1 MSNKIKMLLAMLVM
15 LGLAGSAQAT
25 PYYFWNWGVAG
36 DWANPAIWADS
47 GNPLNEI
54 PTPTQVGGNQAML
67 CASNQL
73 VTVTTPGQGAVD
85 LIVGYAWPNIATL
98 RVNAG
103 INFTTANLMIGMS
116 SGNGIFDL
124 YGTAS
129 SSGLRLGCS
138 ADSNGTMNIHDGATF
153 TNGTLGCN
161 IGETGTGTINM
172 TGTGSLVTA
181 SPVTMNG
188 LGRIDIEAGSL
199 KVLGNYVTQLQG
211 YVNNHWITSH
221 GGVSPR
227 CVPAVSFH
235 DSYTWVTTSGC
246 TCTTY
251 LPADINHDCYVDM
264 FDIAVFAQNWL
275 VCINPTDANCTQ

>member
-1 MSNKIKMLLAMLVM
+1 MSKKLKIVLAMLVM
-15 LGLAGSAQAT
+15 LSLAGSAQAAL
-25 PYYFWNWGVAG
+25 PYYYWNWGAAG
-36 DWANPAIWADS
+36 DWSSPSTWE
-47 GNPLNEI
+47 GTV
-54 PTPTQVGGNQAML
+54 PTPTQAGGNQAML

-73 VTVTTPGQGAVD
+73 VTVTTPGQGACD
-85 LIVGYAWPNIATL
+85 LIVGYAWPNVATL
-98 RVNAG
+98 RVDAG
-103 INFTTANLMIGMS
+103 IYFKVANSLMIGMS
-116 SGNGIFDL
+116 SGNGILDL

-138 ADSNGTMNIHDGATF
+138 ADSNGIMNIHDGATF
-153 TNGTLGCN
+153 TNDSWSCN
-161 IGETGTGTINM
+161 IGEAGPGTINM
-172 TGTGSLVTA
+172 TGTGSMVTA

-188 LGRIDIEAGSL
+188 LGRIDIETGFL

-221 GGVSPR
+221 GGVSPH
-227 CVPAVSFH
+227 CFPVVSFH

-264 FDIAVFAQNWL
+264 LDITVFAQNWL
-275 VCINPTDANCTQ
+275 VCINPTDANCV